1 MKRRAFLPYLSMMRE
16 VGDDKTRKWPKARV
30 ATVWLDGCSG
40 CHMSLLDMD
49 ERLILLEEK
58 IELVYSPLVDAKQ
71 FPENVD
77 VALVEGSVSSED
89 DLHKIK
95 LIRKNSKVLVALG
108 DCAVTGNIPS
118 MRTVFPL
125 AKVLER
131 VYEENATI
139 NKHVP
144 TKIVPKL
151 LERVMP
157 LHEVVNVDIYL
168 PGCPPSADNIFFAIS
183 ELLEGRMPDLNSTTR
198 FGA

>member
-1 MKRRAFLPYLSMMRE
+1 MS
-16 VGDDKTRKWPKARV
+16 KARV

-49 ERLILLEEK
+49 ERLILLEKK

-77 VALVEGSVSSED
+77 VALVEGSISTED

-95 LIRKNSKVLVALG
+95 LIRKHSKVLVSLG

-118 MRTVFPL
+118 MRTLFPL

-131 VYEENATI
+131 VYVENSTI
-139 NKHVP
+139 HREVP
-144 TKIVPKL
+144 TKVVPRL
-151 LERVMP
+151 LERVRP
-157 LHEVVNVDIYL
+157 LHEVVAVDLYL
-168 PGCPPSADNIFFAIS
+168 PGCPPSADNIFFAIG
-183 ELLEGRMPDLNSTTR
+183 ELLEGRMPEMDSTVR